1 MPMDSTQQSTSPDPN
16 RWDQL
21 WINVNLLTMVGGH
34 YNEIRD
40 AAIATQAGRIAW
52 LGSKA
57 DLADLRQARSHQAAA
72 DSAKTVHDGQNCWVT
87 PGLIDCHTHTI
98 FADNRAREFEQ
109 RLQGQSYEDIARSGG
124 GIISTVRATR
134 QASKELLF
142 ESAVIRLQTMIA
154 QGVTTVE
161 IKSGYGLDRETELR
175 MLDVTGDLES
185 ALPLAIQKTYL
196 GAHTIPPEFIS
207 RRNEYSNLVCADLL
221 PYIARNKLADAVDVF
236 CDSIG
241 MTLAE
246 SDQILAVATSLGLGT
261 KVHADQ
267 LSSMGAS
274 ALAAQYKC
282 LSADHLEHC
291 PESGVV
297 AMAESGTVAV
307 LLPGAYY
314 YLRESKQPPIN
325 LFRKHQVPVAIATD
339 LNPGSSPVNSLLT
352 IMNMASTLYQLT
364 PEEALAGVTIQ
375 AARALG
381 LADDRGSLEPG
392 KRADFVLWKIDS
404 PAELSY
410 WIGHNPCVQRV
421 KNGHLD

>member
-1 MPMDSTQQSTSPDPN
+1 MAMDSNQQRKPAPDQ
-16 RWDQL
+16 WDQL

-34 YNEIRD
+34 YNEIRN
-40 AAIATQAGRIAW
+40 AAIATKADRIAW
-52 LGSKA
+52 LGFQA
-57 DLADLRQARSHQAAA
+57 DLPEVDFT
-72 DSAKTVHDGQNCWVT
+72 KNVHDGQNCWVT

-98 FADNRAREFEQ
+98 FAGNRSREFEQ

-124 GIISTVRATR
+124 GILSTVRATR
-134 QASKELLF
+134 QASNELLF
-142 ESAVIRLQTMIA
+142 ESASIRLQTMID

-175 MLDVTGDLES
+175 MLAVAGGLAS
-185 ALPLAIQKTYL
+185 ALPLGIQKTYL
-196 GAHTIPPEFIS
+196 GAHTIPPEFVS
-207 RRNEYSNLVCADLL
+207 RREEYLNLVCAELL
-221 PYIARNKLADAVDVF
+221 PHIARNKLADAVDVF

-246 SDQILAVATSLGLGT
+246 SDRILEVATSLGLGT

-274 ALAAQYKC
+274 ALAAQYRS

-291 PESGVV
+291 PEPGVI

-314 YLRESKQPPIN
+314 YLREDRKPPVD
-325 LFRKHQVPVAIATD
+325 LFRKHKVPVAVATD

-352 IMNMASTLYQLT
+352 IMNMACTLYQLT

-381 LADDRGSLEPG
+381 LAEDRGSLESG
-392 KRADFVLWKIDS
+392 KRADFVLWKIGS

-410 WIGHNPCVQRV
+410 WIGHNPCQQRV
-421 KNGHLD
+421 KNGQIA